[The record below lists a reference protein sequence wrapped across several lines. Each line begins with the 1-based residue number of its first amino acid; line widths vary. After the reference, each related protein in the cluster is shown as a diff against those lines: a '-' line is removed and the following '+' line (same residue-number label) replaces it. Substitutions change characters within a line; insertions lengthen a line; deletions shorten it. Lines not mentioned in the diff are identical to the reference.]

1 MNEKEDARE
10 RKTKKGRQES
20 GYKSNKKNVIRD
32 QEDNKM
38 KDAA

>member
-10 RKTKKGRQES
+10 WETKKERQES
-20 GYKSNKKNVIRD
+20 KKSHKRNVIRD